1 MLTEACRRPAAT
13 GPARR
18 RAGVHPDADPRPQPR
33 SGVAPA
39 AVTTAAGAGVLILSA
54 ALALAGA
61 GLLGV
66 AVPAARAPFGAAG
79 AWVATAYAVPL
90 GLVALVTGRLAGRL
104 GADRLLR
111 LGLLALAG
119 TSLLCSLAPNLP
131 ALVALRAL
139 QGAAAGVLPATALA
153 LLLRVA
159 PRDRLGEA
167 LGAFAAGALLLP
179 AAAPL
184 IGGAL
189 VAQVGWRPLLAAE
202 VPLALIAARAAMSL
216 LPRSVTEPAAP
227 LDVQGLAAGAAAMLC
242 GLLALGGGSVWG
254 WTSPVTV
261 LLVLAGAAALAVLV
275 VVELSAAHPLLDVRA
290 LVDPASAAATLIL
303 VVLAAVMAAGF
314 LEAPSLLVRAQGAG
328 PQGPWAP
335 LLGGLAAA
343 AALPLCGRLCDRT
356 GPRWPAAAGLT
367 LVADATWLLH
377 LCGPA
382 TSVALVAALVML
394 RAAGL
399 ALALSAALGALLGAV
414 EPGAE
419 NRAAT
424 TVTAAL
430 RLPVGLGL
438 AVLAAVTAV
447 PRAAAV
453 TPLIAP
459 LQPAVGWA
467 PLRALL
473 LVTAGVSALGA
484 VLALCLPSTTTGPG
498 HIDLARLLAALTG
511 ARQRE
516 ITLTGT
522 PARPPAA
529 AASPEPA
536 ALRRPRRPATPR
548 PAPPR
553 PRARTTTATPR
564 TPRPRTATTTPKTA
578 TAKRTTTTPRRPS
591 ATTAT
596 NPAPKPRAP
605 RKPRPSTTPEP

>member
-1 MLTEACRRPAAT
+1 M
-13 GPARR
+13 
-18 RAGVHPDADPRPQPR
+18 
-33 SGVAPA
+33 
-39 AVTTAAGAGVLILSA
+39 SA

-66 AVPAARAPFGAAG
+66 AVPAARAPFGAGG

-90 GLVALVTGRLAGRL
+90 GLVALITGRLAGRL

-131 ALVALRAL
+131 ALVAVRAL

-184 IGGAL
+184 LGGVL
-189 VAQVGWRPLLAAE
+189 VSHVGWRPLLAAE
-202 VPLALIAARAAMSL
+202 VPLALVAARAAMSL
-216 LPRSVTEPAAP
+216 LPRSVTEPGAP

-242 GLLALGGGSVWG
+242 GLLALGGGPAWG

-261 LLVLAGAAALAVLV
+261 LLALAAAAALAVLI
-275 VVELSAAHPLLDVRA
+275 VVELSAADPLLDVRA
-290 LVDPASAAATLIL
+290 LADPASAAATLLL

-343 AALPLCGRLCDRT
+343 VALPPCGRLCDRT

-382 TSVALVAALVML
+382 TSVALVAALVLL

-438 AVLAAVTAV
+438 AVLAGVTAV
-447 PRAAAV
+447 PHAAAA

-467 PLRALL
+467 AIRALL

-498 HIDLARLLAALTG
+498 RIDLTRLLAALTG

-529 AASPEPA
+529 AATPEPA
-536 ALRRPRRPATPR
+536 APRRPRRPATPR
-548 PAPPR
+548 TTTPR
-553 PRARTTTATPR
+553 PRA
-564 TPRPRTATTTPKTA
+564 PRPRTAATTPKTA

-591 ATTAT
+591 SSRAKTPA
-596 NPAPKPRAP
+596 APKPRAP
-605 RKPRPSTTPEP
+605 RTPRPSTTPEP